1 MMVDRAAFDARLALL
16 ADYLAE
22 LRRLAAIPTSQF
34 LPDADKVASAKYHF
48 VVAIECCLDLAGH
61 VIASER
67 YRAPADSADAFTVL
81 VEKGVCPM
89 DLEESLRAMARFR
102 NRLVHVYWH
111 VDDALV
117 ADYLRAHLSDFD
129 RFAACLT
136 RLL

>member
-1 MMVDRAAFDARLALL
+1 MMVDRATFDARLALL

-81 VEKGVCPM
+81 VEKGLCPM

>member
-1 MMVDRAAFDARLALL
+1 MMVDRATFDARLALL
-16 ADYLAE
+16 ADYLAA
-22 LRRLAAIPTSQF
+22 LRRLAAIPTCQF

-102 NRLVHVYWH
+102 NRLVHV
-111 VDDALV
+111 
-117 ADYLRAHLSDFD
+117 
-129 RFAACLT
+129 
-136 RLL
+136 